1 VRYDDIATDTQAFDL
16 YEGDQYMD
24 GNEKASVEV
33 TQSSVKLIHLWEG
46 ITGIT
51 ALLLF
56 YNYCV
61 SYPLLM

>member
-46 ITGIT
+46 ITGIIT
-51 ALLLF
+51 PLIV

-61 SYPLLM
+61 SYPLIV